1 VRPAQPHPSGGPGPD
16 RDRPVPDEASIRR
29 FLATSRCPAGA
40 QLPPASRCPGARCP
54 SARFPRARFPGAH
67 SRGIRCPGAR
77 SPGIRCPGAR
87 WPGIRFAGPGQPRAI
102 ERSPAACPL
111 AIRFPA
117 AGQPRASPRPPT
129 ATPRPLVAT
138 TRPLAATLRPPA
150 GPAVA
155 EPASQSPATLPRP
168 APSAPLA
175 TPAGRA
181 RVSPAGPRPRTR
193 PGADS
198 SCHPSRALSFSLAS
212 AVVPGGACAPLR
224 PPPPPMAAVGPAR
237 TGAVDRARCD
247 IAVTGPLTSR
257 YSPRVPPGVGE
268 LGCAEEGSDVSDG
281 AGPQAQGPQ
290 RTHQNRCVRS
300 QTAAGPGYRGYAPAV
315 VTIHAR
321 TRASSCHL
329 S

>member
-1 VRPAQPHPSGGPGPD
+1 MRLANPHPSGGPGPD

-29 FLATSRCPAGA
+29 FLATSRYPAGA
-40 QLPPASRCPGARCP
+40 PLPPASRSPGA
-54 SARFPRARFPGAH
+54 
-67 SRGIRCPGAR
+67 RCPGAR
-77 SPGIRCPGAR
+77 SPGARSRGMRCPGARSRGIRCPGVR
-87 WPGIRFAGPGQPRAI
+87 WPGIRFASPGQPPAS
-102 ERSPAACPL
+102 ERSPAVCPL

-117 AGQPRASPRPPT
+117 ADQPRASPRPPT
-129 ATPRPLVAT
+129 ATPRHLAAT

-150 GPAVA
+150 AWPSLATPSA
-155 EPASQSPATLPRP
+155 ATLPRP

-193 PGADS
+193 RGAGS

-224 PPPPPMAAVGPAR
+224 PPPPSMAAVGPAR
-237 TGAVDRARCD
+237 TGAVDRAWCD

-257 YSPRVPPGVGE
+257 YSPRVSPGGGE
-268 LGCAEEGSDVSDG
+268 LGCAEEGSELSDG

-290 RTHQNRCVRS
+290 RTHQNRGVRC
-300 QTAAGPGYRGYAPAV
+300 QTAAGPGYRGCAPAV